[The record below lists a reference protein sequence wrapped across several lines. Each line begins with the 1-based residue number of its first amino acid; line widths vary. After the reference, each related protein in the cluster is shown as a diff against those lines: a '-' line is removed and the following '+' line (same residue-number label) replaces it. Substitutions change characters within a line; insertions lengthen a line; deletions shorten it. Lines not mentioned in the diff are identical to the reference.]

1 MPDRPTDA
9 PSPVPVDNH
18 GAMSTPGPDATRQLW
33 ILRHAKATEAT
44 SGVGDR
50 YRTLAER
57 GRRDAAA
64 LGARLAS
71 DHPPFGLPGLV
82 RPDTA
87 LCSAAVRT
95 VQTADLV
102 LAELADRVPLDA
114 YQSLYEAEPDIVLT
128 YVREVDEHVRS
139 VLVVGHNPTMF
150 HLAWDLLAEGSE
162 DRSRLEA
169 RGFPTCA
176 LAVVG
181 LGNDGWEDIAARQGR
196 LLGLFTPP
204 Y

>member
-1 MPDRPTDA
+1 MA
-9 PSPVPVDNH
+9 
-18 GAMSTPGPDATRQLW
+18 TPGPDTTRQLW
-33 ILRHAKATEAT
+33 ILRHAKAAEA
-44 SGVGDR
+44 SAGVGDR

-71 DHPPFGLPGLV
+71 DHPPLDTPGLV
-82 RPDTA
+82 RPETA

-114 YQSLYEAEPDIVLT
+114 YQSLYEAEPEVVLT
-128 YVREVDEHVRS
+128 HVREVDEHVRS

-150 HLAWDLLAEGSE
+150 YLAWNLLAEGSD
-162 DRSRLEA
+162 DRSRMEA

-181 LGNDGWEDIAARQGR
+181 LENDGWEDIAPQQGK
-196 LLGLFTPP
+196 LLGVFTPP

>member
-1 MPDRPTDA
+1 M
-9 PSPVPVDNH
+9 
-18 GAMSTPGPDATRQLW
+18 
-33 ILRHAKATEAT
+33 
-44 SGVGDR
+44 GDR
-50 YRTLAER
+50 HRTLAER

-71 DHPPFGLPGLV
+71 DRPPLGVPGLI
-82 RPDTA
+82 RPETV

-95 VQTADLV
+95 VQTAELV
-102 LAELADRVPLDA
+102 LAALADRVPLDA
-114 YQSLYEAEPDIVLT
+114 YQSLYEAEPDGVLT
-128 YVREVDEHVRS
+128 YVREVDEHARS

-150 HLAWDLLAEGSE
+150 HLAWDLLADGSD

-181 LGNDGWEDIAARQGR
+181 LGTDGWEDIAPRHGR
-196 LLGLFTPP
+196 LLGLFAPP